1 MAQARLYK
9 MITPPKLSG
18 RGGGITVKIGGKTV
32 TSPADGFRKNVS
44 AINSL
49 GATINSIAIVLEELK
64 ESFAS
69 YTFQHMSLLESI
81 RDMREDHLLD
91 EKTRLKNVEKEERR
105 EEGLRQDTQAE
116 EKQEKIKPK
125 NNSVING
132 AKAVAKTSLGF
143 FEALASLFD
152 GIFKSLVVYQLM
164 DWLGKKE
171 NRKKVERLLSTIKTM
186 VKWFAE
192 KAAFVISFGLEGLTD
207 FLENPLSF
215 EGIFGL
221 VKFLGVLGAVFAPV
235 AMIKLGLLGAGGVLT
250 LFRKGGLFKAIKGL
264 FRGIGGMIKGLIGF
278 VKGRGLG
285 GLLVGA
291 AVLGAGVGLSYMLG
305 SNEEEEED
313 LEPDTE
319 EPATPMSKGGKIP
332 ELAKGGWITG
342 PQSGYPVSLDG
353 GKSTSFIG
361 HGTEY
366 VATRSA
372 GGGLGAGFVVPF
384 DTPATKKDPG
394 LTSRRIGEATGKG
407 FSLPKFASG
416 GEATGKGKG
425 FSLPKFA
432 SGGEATGKGFS
443 LPKFAS
449 GGDMDFLGN
458 LSRAMGGMLQ
468 TFRPPEYAAGGLLDF
483 IASGEGGYNSMNQG
497 TIGNSIVGS
506 THDSSS
512 IIGKKLTDMTVS
524 EIIKRQDY
532 LMNPSNPQK
541 SNYGA
546 FAVGRYQV
554 IPGTMK
560 TIVKQMG
567 IDKNQKFDKK
577 LQDKIGM
584 GLIQYKRPYAWDY
597 IKGKHNDRAGAMKA
611 LAAEWASLPDPAT
624 GKSMY
629 GGGNASSHT
638 VGEVAAALDAARGGA
653 PMVSDDPNMNLASA
667 SPSAGGATAL
677 AGATAPGGA
686 TAPAGAAGSPSASAP
701 PPAPMSTED
710 AIASAQPKKPMTAA
724 EAFQQMGG
732 VDLLNQYLADIG
744 GMDKNNS
751 GEKLSQAELKEK
763 EKQAEGGAGGKVSV
777 QATDLPP
784 VQPPVIEPPPPVAA
798 GGSGEY
804 IVPANEYLQPRF
816 GLFSDLSSTARE
828 LT

>member
-9 MITPPKLSG
+9 MITPPKVG
-18 RGGGITVKIGGKTV
+18 GKGGGITVNIGGKTV
-32 TSPADGFRKNVS
+32 TSPADGFRKNIS

-49 GATINSIAIVLEELK
+49 GATVNSIAIVVEELK
-64 ESFAS
+64 DSFTS
-69 YTFQHMSLLESI
+69 YTFQHMGLLESI
-81 RDMREDHLLD
+81 KDMREDHLSD
-91 EKTRLKNVEKEERR
+91 EKKRLKDAEKKQAR
-105 EEGLRQDTQAE
+105 EEGLQQDTRAE
-116 EKQEKIKPK
+116 KKQETIKP
-125 NNSVING
+125 NRVVQG

-143 FEALASLFD
+143 FEALASLFE
-152 GIFKSLVVYQLM
+152 GIFRSLVVYQLM

-171 NRKKVERLLSTIKTM
+171 NRKKVKRLLSTIKTM

-192 KAAFVISFGLEGLTD
+192 KAAFVIQFGLDGLVS

-221 VKFLGVLGAVFAPV
+221 LKFIGVLGAVFAPV

-250 LFRKGGLFKAIKGL
+250 LFRKGGLIKSLKGL
-264 FRGIGGMIKGLIGF
+264 FRGIGGMIKGLMGF
-278 VKGRGLG
+278 VRGRGLG
-285 GLLVGA
+285 GLLLVGG
-291 AVLGAGVGLSYMLG
+291 AVAAGVGVGYLMG
-305 SNEEEEED
+305 KNAEEEPD
-313 LEPDTE
+313 LTPPE
-319 EPATPMSKGGKIP
+319 EPQPELAKGGKLP
-332 ELAKGGWITG
+332 ELAKGGWISG

-372 GGGLGAGFVVPF
+372 GGGLGKGFVVPF
-384 DTPATKKDPG
+384 DTPATRKDPG

-407 FSLPKFASG
+407 FSLPKFAKG
-416 GEATGKGKG
+416 GGMDMGRLGKGMN
-425 FSLPKFA
+425 FM
-432 SGGEATGKGFS
+432 SG
-443 LPKFAS
+443 
-449 GGDMDFLGN
+449 

-512 IIGKKLTDMTVS
+512 IIDKKLTEMTIGEVM
-524 EIIKRQDY
+524 KRQDY
-532 LMNPSNPQK
+532 LMNPANPQK

-554 IPGTMK
+554 IPGTLK
-560 TIVKQMG
+560 SIVKKMG
-567 IDKNQKFDKK
+567 LDKKQKFDKQT
-577 LQDKIGM
+577 QDKIGM
-584 GLIQYKRPYAWDY
+584 ALIQHKRPYAWDY

-611 LAAEWASLPDPAT
+611 LAAEWASLPDPST

-638 VGEVAAALDAARGGA
+638 VAEVAAALDAARGGA
-653 PMVSDDPNMNLASA
+653 PMVSDDPNLNLASA
-667 SPSAGGATAL
+667 SPAAGGAA
-677 AGATAPGGA
+677 APAASSGGGA
-686 TAPAGAAGSPSASAP
+686 TGDPVASAV
-701 PPAPMSTED
+701 A
-710 AIASAQPKKPMTAA
+710 AQPKKPMTAA
-724 EAFQQMGG
+724 DAFKQMGG
-732 VDLLNQYLADIG
+732 VDLLNQYLGDIA
-744 GMDKNNS
+744 GMDKNT
-751 GEKLSQAELKEK
+751 GEKISQAELKEK
-763 EKQAEGGAGGKVSV
+763 EAAAESSNNVSV
-777 QATDLPP
+777 QAGDLPP
-784 VQPPVIEPPPPVAA
+784 VAPPPVTPPPPVAV

-804 IVPANEYLQPRF
+804 IIPANEYLQPRF
-816 GLFSDLSSTARE
+816 GLFSDLSSSARE

>member
-49 GATINSIAIVLEELK
+49 GATVNSIAIVLEELK

-69 YTFQHMSLLESI
+69 YTFQHMSLLEGI
-81 RDMREDHLLD
+81 RDMREDHLSD

-105 EEGLRQDTQAE
+105 EEGLQQDTAAE
-116 EKQEKIKPK
+116 KKQEKIKPK

-152 GIFKSLVVYQLM
+152 GIFKSMVVYQLM
-164 DWLGKKE
+164 DWLGKEE
-171 NRKKVERLLSTIKTM
+171 NRKKVERLIKTIKTM

-192 KAAFVISFGLEGLTD
+192 KAAFVIKFGLEGLTD

-291 AVLGAGVGLSYMLG
+291 AVLGAGVGIGYMIG
-305 SNEEEEED
+305 SNEEEED
-313 LEPDTE
+313 LEPATE
-319 EPATPMSKGGKIP
+319 ESATPMSKGGKLP
-332 ELAKGGWITG
+332 ELAKGGWISG

-372 GGGLGAGFVVPF
+372 GGGLGKGFVVPF
-384 DTPATKKDPG
+384 DTPATRKDPG

-416 GEATGKGKG
+416 GETTRKG

-432 SGGEATGKGFS
+432 SGGNV
-443 LPKFAS
+443 
-449 GGDMDFLGN
+449 DFLGN

-512 IIGKKLTDMTVS
+512 IIGKKLTDMTVG

-532 LMNPSNPQK
+532 LMNKSNPQK

-560 TIVKQMG
+560 SIVKQMG
-567 IDKNQKFDKK
+567 IDKNQKFDKQT
-577 LQDKIGM
+577 QDKIGM
-584 GLIQYKRPYAWDY
+584 GLIQYKRPYAWNY

-638 VGEVAAALDAARGGA
+638 VAEVAAALDAARGGA
-653 PMVSDDPNMNLASA
+653 PLVSDDPNMNLASA
-667 SPSAGGATAL
+667 SPSAGGATA
-677 AGATAPGGA
+677 P
-686 TAPAGAAGSPSASAP
+686 AGSPSAP
-701 PPAPMSTED
+701 PPAPTSTED
-710 AIASAQPKKPMTAA
+710 AIASVQPKKPMTAA
-724 EAFQQMGG
+724 DAFKQMGG
-732 VDLLNQYLADIG
+732 INLLNQYLGDIAD
-744 GMDKNNS
+744 MDKPNNS

-777 QATDLPP
+777 QAADLPSVP
-784 VQPPVIEPPPPVAA
+784 PPVTEPPSPVAA